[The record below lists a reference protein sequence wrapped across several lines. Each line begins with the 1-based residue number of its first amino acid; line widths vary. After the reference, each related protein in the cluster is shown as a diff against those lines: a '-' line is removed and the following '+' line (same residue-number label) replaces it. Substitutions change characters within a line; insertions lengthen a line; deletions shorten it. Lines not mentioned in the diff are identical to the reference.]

1 MVILTDY
8 LFLLSYSLITVGAGL
23 EVFRGLGQ
31 TEGATT
37 SHELPKAT
45 LETQATAQ
53 E

>member
-1 MVILTDY
+1 MTNH

-37 SHELPKAT
+37 SYELPKAT

>member
-1 MVILTDY
+1 MAILIDH

-45 LETQATAQ
+45 LQT
-53 E
+53 

>member
-1 MVILTDY
+1 MAILIDH

-45 LETQATAQ
+45 LQTQATVQ